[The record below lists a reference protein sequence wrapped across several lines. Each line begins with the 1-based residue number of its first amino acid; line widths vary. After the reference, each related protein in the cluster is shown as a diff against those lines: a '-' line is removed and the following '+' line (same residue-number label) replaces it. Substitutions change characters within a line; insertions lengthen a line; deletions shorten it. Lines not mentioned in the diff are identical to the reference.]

1 QITRLI
7 FTFLNENDK
16 SEKMSKI
23 LGSYVLESSDNFDN
37 FMKALGI
44 GLVTRT
50 MANKTTPTIIFTEK
64 GGVYTMQ
71 TVSTFKS
78 YDINFRLGEEFDE
91 LSSDGRK
98 CKIII

>member
-1 QITRLI
+1 
-7 FTFLNENDK
+7 
-16 SEKMSKI
+16 MSKI

-50 MANKTTPTIIFTEK
+50 MANKTSPTIIFTEK

-98 CKIII
+98 IVNAMELNARDLIRELNNF